1 MKELAD
7 YARTSQR
14 KLIVTGYAD
23 SRTGTAER
31 NEALSRERARV
42 VADELVKMG
51 VPRESIVVRTGGGV
65 DSLAPFSYNRRVTVR
80 LE

>member
-1 MKELAD
+1 MKELVD
-7 YARTSQR
+7 YARTAKR

-31 NEALSRERARV
+31 NEALGRERAEV
-42 VADELVKMG
+42 VAAELVKMG
-51 VPRESIVVRTGGGV
+51 MPRENIVVRTGGGV

-80 LE
+80 VE